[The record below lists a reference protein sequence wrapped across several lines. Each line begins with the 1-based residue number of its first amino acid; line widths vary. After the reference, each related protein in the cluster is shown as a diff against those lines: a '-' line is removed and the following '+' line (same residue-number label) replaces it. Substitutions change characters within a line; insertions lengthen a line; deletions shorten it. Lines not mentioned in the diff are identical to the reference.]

1 MTRATALMVTALLT
15 VNGCATPVPT
25 VDYRGLADL
34 VPGKAG
40 GTDAGVPYQLTD
52 SRLVIGLV
60 PTGND
65 KELLPP
71 ISLDPVTIG
80 CTAGG
85 CYPIGPAAGA
95 APVRLAMAVVPIP
108 FSGAVFAIHPRRQG
122 LITTSLAP
130 TYFPNSLRLR
140 ALAIEAKDHRI
151 EVINAV
157 GTIARGL
164 AGVAAGKAFA
174 NYAVSNETVELHL
187 PIIVDLFRARTALKD
202 SIAVAPAT
210 NPGWEMAADFLD
222 AVAPATLGFRARA
235 TADMV
240 HHGIV
245 TSVCR
250 RFRLSL
256 RYAPGIDIALD
267 ADVAD
272 PEWLVTIP
280 FPPKGIVTFH
290 PLCGADIQ
298 SQGVAQI
305 GVDQIASAFVN
316 NVNAIGAAVK

>member
-1 MTRATALMVTALLT
+1 MSRTAVLVVAAL
-15 VNGCATPVPT
+15 VAVRSCATPVPT

-40 GTDAGVPYQLTD
+40 ASDAGVPYQLTD

-60 PTGND
+60 PAGNG
-65 KELLPP
+65 KELVPP
-71 ISLDPVTIG
+71 ISLDPVTVG
-80 CTAGG
+80 CNAAG
-85 CYPIGPAAGA
+85 CYPLESAAGA
-95 APVRLAMAVVPIP
+95 TPVRLAMAVVPIP
-108 FSGAVFAIHPRRQG
+108 FAGAVFAIHPHRQG

-130 TYFPNSLRLR
+130 TYFPNSLRLQ

-174 NYAVSNETVELHL
+174 NFTVSNAMVELHL
-187 PIIVDLFRARTALKD
+187 PIIVDLARARTAVSD
-202 SIAVAPAT
+202 NVAIAPAT
-210 NPGWEMAADFLD
+210 NPGWDMAADFLD
-222 AVAPATLGFRARA
+222 PIAPATLGFRARA
-235 TADMV
+235 AADTV

-245 TSVCR
+245 TSICR
-250 RFRLSL
+250 RFRVRLL
-256 RYAPGIDIALD
+256 YGTGIDLALD

-280 FPPKGIVTFH
+280 FPPRGIVTFH

-298 SQGVAQI
+298 SQAVAQI
-305 GVDQIASAFVN
+305 GVDQIAAAFVN
-316 NVNAIGAAVK
+316 NVNAIGAAAR

>member
-1 MTRATALMVTALLT
+1 MTRALIAVAASIAMA
-15 VNGCATPVPT
+15 GCATPVPT
-25 VDYRGLADL
+25 VDYRGLGAV
-34 VPGKAG
+34 VPGEG
-40 GTDAGVPYQLTD
+40 GANDAGVPYQLTD

-60 PTGND
+60 PTGSD

-71 ISLDPVTIG
+71 VSLEPVTVE
-80 CTAGG
+80 CDSGG
-85 CYPIGPAAGA
+85 CYPLGRPKGA

-108 FSGAVFAIHPRRQG
+108 FAGAVFAIHPRRQG

-130 TYFPNSLRLR
+130 TYFPNSLRLQ

-157 GTIARGL
+157 GTIVRGV
-164 AGVAAGKAFA
+164 AGLAAGKAFA
-174 NYAVSNETVELHL
+174 NAAVSTATAQLHL
-187 PIIVDLFRARTALKD
+187 PIIVDLAQARKALTD
-202 SIAVAPAT
+202 NIAVGPAT
-210 NPGWEMAADFLD
+210 NPGWDMAADFLET
-222 AVAPATLGFRARA
+222 VEPATLGFRKQA
-235 TADMV
+235 TAEAV

-245 TSVCR
+245 TSICR
-250 RFRLSL
+250 RFELRL
-256 RYAPGIDIALD
+256 IHNNVTDISFD

-290 PLCGADIQ
+290 SLCGADIQ

-305 GVDQIASAFVN
+305 GVDQIAAAFVN
-316 NVNAIGAAVK
+316 NVNAIGAATK

>member
-1 MTRATALMVTALLT
+1 MTRARALVIAAL
-15 VNGCATPVPT
+15 VAVSGCATPVPT
-25 VDYRGLADL
+25 VDYRSLADL
-34 VPGKAG
+34 VPGKV
-40 GTDAGVPYQLTD
+40 GTSDAGVPYQLTD

-60 PTGND
+60 PTGNG
-65 KELLPP
+65 KELMPP
-71 ISLDPVTIG
+71 ISLDPVTVG
-80 CTAGG
+80 CASTG
-85 CYPIGPAAGA
+85 CYPLDAGAGA

-108 FSGAVFAIHPRRQG
+108 FAGAVFAIHPRRQG

-130 TYFPNSLRLR
+130 TYFPNSLRLQ

-174 NYAVSNETVELHL
+174 NFAVSNTMAELHL
-187 PIIVDLFRARTALKD
+187 PIIIDLARARTALSD
-202 SIAVAPAT
+202 NVTVAPAT
-210 NPGWEMAADFLD
+210 NPGWEMAADFLEP
-222 AVAPATLGFRARA
+222 VAPATLGFRKR
-235 TADMV
+235 TSADTV

-245 TSVCR
+245 TSICR
-250 RFRLSL
+250 RFRLRL
-256 RYAPGIDIALD
+256 LYGTATDIALD

-298 SQGVAQI
+298 SQAVAQI

-316 NVNAIGAAVK
+316 NVNAIGAAAQ

>member
-1 MTRATALMVTALLT
+1 MTRGTALVLAAL
-15 VNGCATPVPT
+15 VAVAGCATPVPT
-25 VDYRGLADL
+25 IDYRGLADV

-40 GTDAGVPYQLTD
+40 AGDAGVPYQLTD

-65 KELLPP
+65 KDPVPP
-71 ISLDPVTIG
+71 ISLDPVTMG
-80 CTAGG
+80 CNAVG

-108 FSGAVFAIHPRRQG
+108 FGGAVFAIHPRRQG

-130 TYFPNSLRLR
+130 TYFPNSLRLQ

-164 AGVAAGKAFA
+164 ASVAAGKAFA
-174 NYAVSNETVELHL
+174 NFTESNKLVELHL
-187 PIIVDLFRARTALKD
+187 PIIIDLARARTALENNVA
-202 SIAVAPAT
+202 IAPAT

-222 AVAPATLGFRARA
+222 PVAPAALGFRARA
-235 TADMV
+235 AAATV

-290 PLCGADIQ
+290 SLCGADVQ
-298 SQGVAQI
+298 SQAVAQI

-316 NVNAIGAAVK
+316 NVNAIGAAAK